1 MATKVEVLLN
11 KVRIKI
17 TLADKYENLANIT
30 GSKPARARFI
40 RNSNRLRR
48 QAVEFQR
55 AADAVKPIAS

>member
-11 KVRIKI
+11 KVRIKL

-55 AADAVKPIAS
+55 AADAVKPVAS